1 MEGRTM
7 TYCVGMLLDE
17 GLVMASDSRT
27 NAGVDR
33 VSTFRKMFHF
43 ERPGER
49 TMCLVTAGN
58 LSVTQAAVGY
68 LNERLAQDDIPTL
81 LNAPNLFEAARVV
94 GDTLR
99 EVYDRDREHLEGHGV
114 AFTAEAIFGGQ
125 IGDAPPRL
133 FRIYGAGN
141 FIEASAE
148 TAYFQIGETKYG
160 KPILDR
166 IIRPDTPHET
176 AMRCALVSMDSTMRS
191 NATVG
196 PPIELLYYRGD
207 SLAEPA
213 QYCKFEE
220 NDEYLRDLRR
230 SWDDNIRH
238 AFNELPS
245 LEEVFARDDDKPKK
259 KRKAATS

>member
-7 TYCVGMLLDE
+7 TYCAGMLLDE

-68 LNERLAQDDIPTL
+68 LKERLAQDDIPTL
-81 LNAPNLFEAARVV
+81 YNAPNLFEAARVV

-166 IIRPDTPHET
+166 IVEP
-176 AMRCALVSMDSTMRS
+176 AMSLSEAARCALISFDSTMRANIS
-191 NATVG
+191 VG
-196 PPIELLYYRGD
+196 PPIDLFCYRKDGHGQTFRRRFQED
-207 SLAEPA
+207 APDWVRIRAGWAEGLKRA
-213 QYCKFEE
+213 FA
-220 NDEYLRDLRR
+220 DLPDPG
-230 SWDDNIRH
+230 WEI
-238 AFNELPS
+238 
-245 LEEVFARDDDKPKK
+245 
-259 KRKAATS
+259 